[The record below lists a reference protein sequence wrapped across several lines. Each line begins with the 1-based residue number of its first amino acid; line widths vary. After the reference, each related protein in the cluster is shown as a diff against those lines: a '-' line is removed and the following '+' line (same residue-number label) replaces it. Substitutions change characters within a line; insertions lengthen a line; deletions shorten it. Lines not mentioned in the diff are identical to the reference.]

1 MVHIGLLDHAVFWLY
16 IIGTLVFGVSFMF
29 RKSDSKDYTT
39 GGGRIPSWAIGMS
52 ILATFVSSISFI
64 ALPGNAYLGNWNS
77 FVLSL
82 TIPIA
87 AFFAV
92 RFFVPLYRS
101 INSVSAYHFL
111 EIRFGSWA
119 KLYASSFYLLT
130 QFVRSGA
137 VLYLLALPLHA
148 VFGWGVLNLV
158 LVIGLTTVIYST
170 LGGIQAVIWTDTV
183 QGIILIGG
191 ALICPILMIFGMPDG
206 PGQFWDIAIANQK
219 FSLGSLQWDFTTS
232 TFWLIFAYG
241 LFVNLQNF
249 GIDQNFVQ
257 RYVTAKTEKDAKKA
271 ALLGSLLYI
280 PVSFLFFL
288 IGTALF
294 AYYTAQPDLLPK
306 YLQEASMAD
315 KVFPYFIATELPVGF
330 KGLLIAAI
338 MAAGMST
345 ISTSINS
352 GATVMLNDHYKKY
365 IRRNPSDK
373 ESLLVLRV
381 CSLLIGVLGI
391 LVALW
396 FSRFASALDAWW
408 KLASIFSG
416 GMLGLFLL
424 GVISRKVTSSAAF
437 IGVVVGL
444 AVIAWISLSNVI
456 LPSSFNQIKSPFHDN
471 MAIVLGTLA
480 IFFTGLLVTIFI
492 GKSKDRKGNLIIK

>member
-1 MVHIGLLDHAVFWLY
+1 MGHISVVDHTIFWVYVVGSLLL
-16 IIGTLVFGVSFMF
+16 GVSFLFKQSNAM
-29 RKSDSKDYTT
+29 DYTT
-39 GGGRIPSWAIGMS
+39 GGGRLPSWAIGMS

-64 ALPGNAYLGNWNS
+64 ALPGSAYLGNWNS

-101 INSVSAYHFL
+101 VGSVSAYHFL
-111 EIRFGSWA
+111 ELRFGSWA
-119 KLYASSFYLLT
+119 KIYASTFYLLT
-130 QFVRSGA
+130 QFARAGA
-137 VLYLLALPLHA
+137 VLYLLALPLNA
-148 VFGWGVLNLV
+148 VFGWDVLTVV
-158 LVIGLTTVIYST
+158 LVTGLATVVYST
-170 LGGIQAVIWTDTV
+170 LGGIQAVIWTDTI

-191 ALICPILMIFGMPDG
+191 AILCPIIIILGMPEG
-206 PGQFWDIAIANQK
+206 AGQFWDIAIEHEK
-219 FSLGSLQWDFTTS
+219 FSLGSMDWDFTTS
-232 TFWLIFAYG
+232 TFWLIFVYG

-249 GIDQNFVQ
+249 GVDQNFVQ
-257 RYVTAKTEKDAKKA
+257 RYITARTEKDAKKA
-271 ALLGSLLYI
+271 TWLGSLLYI
-280 PVSFLFFL
+280 PVSFLFFF

-294 AYYTAQPDLLPK
+294 AYYYAQPELLPAH
-306 YLQEASMAD
+306 LQDVSQAD
-315 KVFPYFIATELPVGF
+315 KVFPHFIAAELPTGL

-365 IRRNPSDK
+365 INPDPSEK
-373 ESLLVLRV
+373 TSLTFLRIA
-381 CSLLIGVLGI
+381 SLAIGVIGI
-391 LVALW
+391 VVALW

-408 KLASIFSG
+408 ALASIFSG

-424 GVISRKVTSSAAF
+424 AAVNKGVRSTSALV
-437 IGVVVGL
+437 GVVMGL
-444 AVIAWISLSNVI
+444 CVIAWVSLSKI
-456 LPSSFNQIKSPFHDN
+456 LFASEALQSPFHDN

-480 IFFTGLLVTIFI
+480 IFFTGFI
-492 GKSKDRKGNLIIK
+492 VNFVLASTASKKRMPNE